1 LDIRFLESLLAVID
15 TGSIAAAARRQ
26 NLTPAAISQR
36 VQALEKQ
43 FGTQLLA
50 RNAHSARPTEACLA
64 LMPRM
69 RRLTAEAQAL
79 SEDLDTAHLGGELT
93 VGAISTALTG
103 MMPAALKQFTETAP
117 GIRLKISPGASDR
130 LYEAVL
136 SGEMDG
142 AVLVQPPFAMPK
154 SVSRI
159 LLRRERLIFLSPE
172 PADHLPLEN
181 VIEAAPY
188 IRYDPGSWGGRMAAR
203 FIEDRALQPEIFCDL
218 DGLEAIAIL
227 VASGI
232 GNSLVPAWAGFRPEG
247 LCVTE
252 VDTDRR
258 YNREI
263 VFLHA
268 SLPRRPK
275 ALDLFKQALVAAVER
290 TGRHD

>member
-1 LDIRFLESLLAVID
+1 LDIRFLESLLAVVEM
-15 TGSIAAAARRQ
+15 GSIAAAARRQ

-36 VQALEKQ
+36 IQTLEKQ
-43 FGTQLLA
+43 LGCELLA
-50 RNAHSARPTEACLA
+50 RSAHSAKPTEACMA
-64 LMPRM
+64 LIPRL

-79 SEDLDTAHLGGELT
+79 SEDLDSAQLTGELSI
-93 VGAISTALTG
+93 GAISTALTG
-103 MMPAALKQFTETAP
+103 MMPAALKQFAEAAP

-136 SGEMDG
+136 AGELDA

-154 SVSRI
+154 ALGSLV
-159 LLRRERLIFLSPE
+159 LRRERLVLLSPE
-172 PADHLPLEN
+172 PIDDLPLGS
-181 VIEAAPY
+181 VIEGAPY

-232 GNSLVPAWAGFRPEG
+232 GNSLVPAWASFRPDG

-252 VDTDRR
+252 VDADGRYDR
-258 YNREI
+258 EV
-263 VFLHA
+263 VFLQA

-275 ALDLFKQALVAAVER
+275 ALDLFKQALFRAVDQA
-290 TGRHD
+290 G